1 MSNRPGRAIRRRQNA
16 CPVTLH
22 YSAAGGDF
30 PAPRRALP
38 LCPATVYILHTMP
51 TTTSSNAR
59 LRIWC
64 NMSFP
69 PPATQLLRDGT
80 SQHELLFASSMT
92 ASNLSTAAPDPQ
104 LPTADIV
111 FGQPDPDTI
120 KTASRVRWTHLT
132 SAGYERYDRADLR
145 EAMKARGSALTN
157 SSL

>member
-1 MSNRPGRAIRRRQNA
+1 
-16 CPVTLH
+16 
-22 YSAAGGDF
+22 
-30 PAPRRALP
+30 
-38 LCPATVYILHTMP
+38 
-51 TTTSSNAR
+51 
-59 LRIWC
+59 
-64 NMSFP
+64 MSFP

-145 EAMKARGSALTN
+145 EASAKGPRDGSVRCREGRAAVGWGDRLDGGRA
-157 SSL
+157 